1 MVQTRSSAS
10 RPQAAALQA
19 SIQKKKATPVRR
31 NTKLKRMNPA
41 IRKQLVESGLFII
54 KHTPG
59 ELSVEGKH
67 GCHTYGERVWR
78 LPEGAV
84 LDVIQICE
92 QNPLTD
98 LFDDPYHLWNAIHVF
113 GSLKQTAKEL
123 ATKIHAQL
131 YNEFH
136 TA

>member
-1 MVQTRSSAS
+1 MD
-10 RPQAAALQA
+10 
-19 SIQKKKATPVRR
+19 AT
-31 NTKLKRMNPA
+31 
-41 IRKQLVESGLFII
+41 IRKQLIESGLFII

-84 LDVIQICE
+84 LSVIEECK

-98 LFDDPYHLWNAIHVF
+98 LFGDPYHLWNAIHVF
-113 GSLKQTAKEL
+113 GSLEQTAKEL
-123 ATKIHAQL
+123 VSKKIAQF
-131 YNEFH
+131 YN
-136 TA
+136 